1 MNDRRL
7 RGRER
12 QRHFLLTIPYRFIV
26 RDLAGVF
33 FTLVTSLTVY
43 AIERELERSPATKY
57 IDSIL
62 ALISIITFL
71 AMSYPIAE
79 GTTLI
84 LLQVQATILLKLHCL
99 QVLSHL
105 FLNRQSLKTS
115 MWMRSS
121 AS

>member
-62 ALISIITFL
+62 ALISMVIFL

-84 LLQVQATILLKLHCL
+84 LLQVQATILLKLHCFQGL
-99 QVLSHL
+99 RHL

-115 MWMRSS
+115 MWTRSS